1 MALGELLRQARL
13 DAGLSQRELCGD
25 TITRNMLSQIENG
38 GARPSMDTL
47 RYLASRL
54 GKPVA
59 YFLEEASPEDGAM
72 EKARKAYAEG
82 NFAATLELVR
92 DIQHREEGALLYSL
106 AAMGRAEQV
115 FAEGRLPYAAA
126 LLKEAARPECMYYT
140 ADLERRRLLLLSKAD
155 PEALERIA
163 KALPEDDEMLLLRAR
178 AALAEGDPG
187 KAARLLDAAEDCGNS
202 AWCLLRGECW
212 LAAGEYARAIACFAP
227 VEEQALPQLERCY
240 AALGDYQKAYFYAKR
255 QREGR

>member
-13 DAGLSQRELCGD
+13 EAGMSQRELCGEA
-25 TITRNMLSQIENG
+25 ITRNMLSQIENG

-59 YFLEEASPEDGAM
+59 YFLEEVSPEEAAL
-72 EKARKAYAEG
+72 EQARSAYAKG
-82 NFAATLELVR
+82 DFAQALALAKDLQNR
-92 DIQHREEGALLYSL
+92 QEGALLFALS
-106 AAMGRAEQV
+106 AMGRAQQAI
-115 FAEGRLPYAAA
+115 AEGRLPYAAT
-126 LLKEAARPECMYYT
+126 LLQEAAQPACVYYT
-140 ADLERRRLLLLSKAD
+140 EELERRRLLLLSKAD
-155 PEALERIA
+155 PEALEKIA

-178 AALAEGDPG
+178 VALQRGDPG

-240 AALGDYQKAYFYAKR
+240 EALGDYQKAYFYAKR
-255 QREGR
+255 QSK